1 MGIGF
6 TPTPLTIDGNVIEV
20 KSTMTFLGLTITS
33 DLKMDSH
40 VEKVCN
46 KVRSAAARI
55 RVDGRFYTIGDRRL
69 LFNAW
74 CRGTIS
80 SNALAYLPAC
90 NSGHLQKL
98 NTALNCGIRAVAG
111 LPRYG
116 KAPLSDIRKKLNLP
130 SAQDIK
136 EYILLKNAW
145 KNRQSFLPSSPLQ
158 GPVTRGRLNLKVPH
172 PDQKGTKKDMV
183 SAHTALAWNRLP
195 LFIKEETEEKKAIM
209 AIKKICFPSKNISPL
224 SS

>member
-1 MGIGF
+1 MDLVFGDTAEECNDKLQMLVAEKLQWYSHVGLPLNSKKSELMGIGF
-6 TPTPLTIDGNVIEV
+6 TPTPLTIDGNVIKA

-46 KVRSAAARI
+46 KLRSAAARI

-80 SNALAYLPAC
+80 INALAYLPSC

-116 KAPLSDIRKKLNLP
+116 KAPLSVIRNNLNLP
-130 SAQDIK
+130 STQDIK
-136 EYILLKNAW
+136 EYILLKKCVEEPAI
-145 KNRQSFLPSSPLQ
+145 FFTYFAF
-158 GPVTRGRLNLKVPH
+158 TRSHYSRK
-172 PDQKGTKKDMV
+172 
-183 SAHTALAWNRLP
+183 R
-195 LFIKEETEEKKAIM
+195 
-209 AIKKICFPSKNISPL
+209 
-224 SS
+224 